1 MNDPLNILV
10 IAPHAPPK
18 NTAEAIQVWR
28 ILKELDK
35 RAVGR
40 LVMITPN
47 SGSSWEQYD
56 ASLELELKHFDTQLL
71 ALPLHGITSTILGS
85 HHLSRFHVPDSA
97 MWIKWMANGVVNKLK
112 TKPDLIYSRSS
123 PMSAALLSARLK
135 EKLNIPWV
143 MHLSD
148 PWADSLYK
156 SFSPRDE
163 AYEAECFA
171 KADLTALTT
180 EGQAEYY
187 RKKYPACAHRIF
199 VSPNVM
205 PERIEPVPD
214 LALDG
219 RLHIVFAGR
228 LYGSRSPKPLLDAL
242 AILRKSRPDIL
253 SKLRFDFY
261 GNAQAEAL
269 ELLHQAP
276 DVLHYHGHVPFAE
289 ANAAQHAADL
299 VLAIEPD
306 SQHPLIKG
314 TLLSKIT
321 DCMAQGQRMLAI
333 TPEGSETER
342 LCNAGYGWAVPP
354 SDVQALS
361 ERLIELVSGVYT
373 LRYATPKEPEQFYAV
388 APAVDDLLARMH
400 ALLTKANAA

>member
-1 MNDPLNILV
+1 MNDMLNILV

-35 RAVGR
+35 RATGR
-40 LVMITPN
+40 LVKITPN

-56 ASLELELKHFDTQLL
+56 ASLELDLQHFDTQLL
-71 ALPLHGITSTILGS
+71 ALPIHQVTNAILGS
-85 HHLSRFHVPDSA
+85 HHMARFHVPDSA
-97 MWIKWMANGVVNKLK
+97 LWIKWMTNHVVKRLK
-112 TKPDLIYSRSS
+112 TKPDIIYSRSS
-123 PMSAALLSARLK
+123 PMSAALLSTRLK
-135 EKLNIPWV
+135 EKLNVPWV

-156 SFSPRDE
+156 NFHPRDA
-163 AYEAECFA
+163 AYEADCF
-171 KADLTALTT
+171 KQADLTALTT

-187 RKKYPACAHRIF
+187 RNKYPDCAHKIF

-205 PERIEPVPD
+205 PERIQRAPD

-219 RLHIVFAGR
+219 KLHIVFAGR
-228 LYGSRSPKPLLDAL
+228 LYGSRSPRPLIDAL
-242 AILRKSRPDIL
+242 DILRRERPEIL
-253 SKLRFDFY
+253 ARLRIDVY

-269 ELLHQAP
+269 ELLHRAP
-276 DVLHYHGHVPFAE
+276 DVLHYHGHVTFVE

-314 TLLSKIT
+314 ILLSKIT
-321 DCMAQGQRMLAI
+321 DCMAQGQRLLAI

-342 LCNAGYGWAVPP
+342 LCNEGYGWAVPP
-354 SDVQALS
+354 SQPRLLS
-361 ERLIELVSGVYT
+361 ERLIELASSVYN
-373 LRYATPKEPEQFYAV
+373 LRYAMPKEPEQFYAV
-388 APAVDDLLARMH
+388 MPVVEDLLRHMRDLVTKVH
-400 ALLTKANAA
+400 AA

>member
-1 MNDPLNILV
+1 MTKALNILV
-10 IAPHAPPK
+10 VAPHAPPK

-28 ILKELDK
+28 VLKELDK
-35 RAVGR
+35 HATGR
-40 LVMITPN
+40 LVKIIPT

-56 ASLELELKHFDTQLL
+56 ASLELTLEHFDTQLL
-71 ALPLHGITSTILGS
+71 ALPLHRITNALLTSQ
-85 HHLSRFHVPDSA
+85 HMARYHVPDSA
-97 MWIKWMANGVVNKLK
+97 MWIKWMAGMVQRALK

-123 PMSAALLSARLK
+123 PMSAALLGAKLKQRLG
-135 EKLNIPWV
+135 IPWV

-156 SFSPRDE
+156 TYDPRDD
-163 AYEAECFA
+163 AYEAECFQQ
-171 KADLTALTT
+171 ADLAALTT
-180 EGQAEYY
+180 KGQADFY
-187 RKKYPACAHRIF
+187 RKKYPNCAHKIF

-205 PERIEPVPD
+205 PDRIARSPD

-228 LYGSRSPKPLLDAL
+228 LYGSRSPRPLIEAID
-242 AILRKSRPDIL
+242 ILRATQPEIL
-253 SKLRFDFY
+253 TRLRIDFY
-261 GNAQAEAL
+261 GNVQTEARA
-269 ELLHQAP
+269 LLQRAP
-276 DVLHYHGHVPFAE
+276 DVLHYHGHVPFAV
-289 ANAAQHAADL
+289 ANAAQHAADI

-342 LCNAGYGWAVPP
+342 ICKAGFGWAVPP
-354 SDVQALS
+354 SKPKELS
-361 ERLIELVSGVYT
+361 ERIAELVAMVYQ
-373 LRYATPKEPEQFYAV
+373 LRYATPQDPVQCYAV
-388 APAVDDLLARMH
+388 ENVVSDLLARMRD
-400 ALLTKANAA
+400 LVSKAQP